1 MNVLSQIADS
11 LKSMATTEK
20 DKNAKDQ
27 DTLLSAMF
35 TQS

>member
-20 DKNAKDQ
+20 EKAAKEQ
-27 DTLLSAMF
+27 GNLMNGLYT
-35 TQS
+35 